1 MFTSGGVPLGG
12 LPNLAEVFPA
22 IRTGAPEKDNVREL
36 FLGLMAKGPFTT
48 ITDLFASRAPTAS
61 SEKQYGDADVPFP
74 GFVVEH
80 NALFCK

>member
-1 MFTSGGVPLGG
+1 M
-12 LPNLAEVFPA
+12 
-22 IRTGAPEKDNVREL
+22 REL